1 MDTQSGFRRFRD
13 NLSLLKD
20 FLVVVVVVAVAADV
34 VVFAGGADVA
44 AFSVVVAAVI
54 NLVSINIDRSLKM
67 SFFPFKRKRPE

>member
-1 MDTQSGFRRFRD
+1 MDKQLGFRRFRD

-20 FLVVVVVVAVAADV
+20 FLVAVAADV
-34 VVFAGGADVA
+34 VVAVVAFAVGADVA